1 MNNSYSNYKNYNV
14 YKGYKGLPFYQ
25 QSEII
30 YDFTVDFVKRYVRH
44 GSRTVDQMEQAARSG
59 KQNIAEGYMQQSIE
73 GKLKLLKVS
82 RGSLEELLQDY
93 MDYLRQHGLRLW
105 DQKDPKSL
113 PPRMHVTR

>member
-1 MNNSYSNYKNYNV
+1 MNNSYNNYKNYSD
-14 YKGYKGLPFYQ
+14 YKGYKSLPFYQ
-25 QSEII
+25 QTEII
-30 YDFTVDFVKRYVRH
+30 YDFTIEFVKRYVRH

-93 MDYLRQHGLRLW
+93 MDYLRQHGT
-105 DQKDPKSL
+105 PSL
-113 PPRMHVTR
+113 GPEGSQIPT